1 MRFELCIL
9 GAGAAAPNDRF
20 ATTSQAL
27 NIHEDWMLIDAGEGV
42 QSRLRAMGVPWNR
55 VSKVFISHLHGD
67 HFLGLPGLLGSM
79 NLLGRTKP
87 LMLFGPPEL
96 EILVR
101 EIHRL
106 THTYL
111 RFPLHFFH
119 LSGDKEFELV
129 FESSRYEVFAF
140 PTKHRVPTWGF
151 RFEEKRMPLRIR
163 KERVAAMKLERSQLL
178 ALKSGQTIQ
187 LNSGEILTPEACCY
201 PPHQRRA
208 YVYSSDTSFSD
219 SVVRAARGAQILY
232 HEATFAAEHRD
243 RARSTGHSTAE
254 DAARVAREAEVHQLI
269 LGHFSNRY
277 RDLTRLRSEAEAIFS
292 RVSLASDGSRWI
304 LPLEA
309 REQEKPN

>member
-42 QSRLRAMGVPWNR
+42 QSRLRTMGIPWNR

-79 NLLGRTKP
+79 NLLGRTKA
-87 LMLFGPPEL
+87 LTLFGPPEL

-101 EIHRL
+101 EIQRL
-106 THTYL
+106 THTHL
-111 RFPLHFFH
+111 RFPLHFFR
-119 LSGDKEFELV
+119 LSSDKEFELV
-129 FESSRYEVFAF
+129 FESPRYEVFAF

-151 RFEEKRMPLRIR
+151 RFEEKRIPLRIR
-163 KERVAAMKLERSQLL
+163 KECVASLKLERTQLL
-178 ALKSGQTIQ
+178 ALKSGQAVR
-187 LNSGEILTPEACCY
+187 LESGEVLAPEACCF
-201 PPHQRRA
+201 PPYRRRA
-208 YVYSSDTSFSD
+208 YVFSSDTSFSER
-219 SVVRAARGAQILY
+219 VVRAARGAQLLY
-232 HEATFAAEHRD
+232 HEATFTKEHRD
-243 RARSTGHSTAE
+243 RARATGHSTAE
-254 DAARVAREAEVHQLI
+254 DAARVAREAHVHQLV
-269 LGHFSNRY
+269 LGHFSSRY
-277 RDLTRLRSEAEAIFS
+277 RDLTKLQSEAEAVFP

-309 REQEKPN
+309 REPEKPN